1 MSQSYQVLKEAI
13 KPQGAKFVAESMGLS
28 ASILFKWSQS
38 EYNSGSTPDPLQRV
52 SELYEITGD
61 DRIINHVCN
70 AANGFFVKNAT
81 VEGEVDTELVKTT
94 QVILTEFSE
103 MLMAITEG
111 RADGDISPDEAIRIR
126 SEWEDMKRVTE
137 GFVLGCE
144 SGQYR
149 VKEVVK

>member
-1 MSQSYQVLKEAI
+1 MSKSYQVLKEAI
-13 KPQGAKFVAESMGLS
+13 KPKGAKFIAESMGLS
-28 ASILFKWSQS
+28 ASIVFKWSQS
-38 EYNSGSTPDPLQRV
+38 PFNAGTAIDPLQRV
-52 SELYEITGD
+52 IELHEITGD
-61 DRIINHVCN
+61 DRIVNHVCN

-137 GFVLGCE
+137 GFVISCE
-144 SGQYR
+144 NGEYR
-149 VKEVVK
+149 KEVVK